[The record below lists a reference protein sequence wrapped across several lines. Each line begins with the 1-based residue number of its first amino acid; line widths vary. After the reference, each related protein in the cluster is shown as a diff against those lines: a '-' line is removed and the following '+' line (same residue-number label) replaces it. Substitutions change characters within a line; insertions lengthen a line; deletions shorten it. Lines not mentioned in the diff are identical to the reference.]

1 MYNKPII
8 VFEGIEASGKSSHIK
23 FVANYLKSKKLGF
36 IMIREPGGN
45 YNSEKIRKLILSDNS
60 DFNKI
65 TDLYLYLA
73 SRSENIDKVI
83 KKNYNKK
90 IILIDRFIDSTV
102 AYQHYGMGLNKRII
116 DINNKFILDK
126 LKISFTFLNIVN
138 KKNLLIRLKKRS
150 ELNRYDKFKTNFY
163 TKAQNGFI
171 KISKKNK
178 NKYLIINSNL
188 ELTDNKSIVI
198 NKIKKLLNIK

>member
-8 VFEGIEASGKSSHIK
+8 VFEGIEASGKSTHIK
-23 FVANYLKSKKLGF
+23 HVTNFLNKKNLKFVK
-36 IMIREPGGN
+36 IREPGGN
-45 YNSEKIRKLILSDNS
+45 YNSEKIRKLILNKNS

-83 KKNYNKK
+83 NKNYNKK

-102 AYQHYGMGLNKRII
+102 AYQHYGMGLSKKII
-116 DINNKFILDK
+116 DINNNFILDK
-126 LKISFTFLNIVN
+126 LKINFTFLNIVT

-150 ELNRYDKFKTNFY
+150 KLNRYDKFQTDFY
-163 TKAQNGFI
+163 KKAQNGFI

-188 ELTDNKSIVI
+188 ELKINKKII
-198 NKIKKLLNIK
+198 IDKIKKLLNIK

>member
-8 VFEGIEASGKSSHIK
+8 VFEGIEASGKSTHIK
-23 FVANYLKSKKLGF
+23 HVASYLNKKNIKF
-36 IMIREPGGN
+36 IKIREPGGN
-45 YNSEKIRKLILSDNS
+45 NNSEKIRKLILNKNS

-90 IILIDRFIDSTV
+90 IILIDRFIDSTL
-102 AYQHYGMGLNKRII
+102 AYQHYAMGLNKKII

-126 LKISFTFLNIVN
+126 LKINFTFLNIVS

-150 ELNRYDKFKTNFY
+150 VLNRYDKFQTEFY
-163 TKAQNGFI
+163 KKAQNGFI

-178 NKYLIINSNL
+178 NNYLIINSNL
-188 ELTDNKSIVI
+188 ELSSNKKVVI
-198 NKIKKLLNIK
+198 NKVKKILNIK